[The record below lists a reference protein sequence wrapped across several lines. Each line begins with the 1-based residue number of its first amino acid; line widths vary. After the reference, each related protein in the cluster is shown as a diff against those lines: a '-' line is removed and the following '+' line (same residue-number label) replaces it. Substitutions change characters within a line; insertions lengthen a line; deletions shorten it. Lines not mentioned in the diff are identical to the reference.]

1 VIIKIMPEF
10 WKNPFFNIIYSFH
23 MPLFFVVSGY
33 LIFLTLRGSRLRW
46 IRDKAFY
53 LLIPHFLV
61 NAAIYYLSPTNLTE
75 FPNVTKSFA
84 SFPGWMYASTVLD
97 QGEWFLWTLLIV
109 FCLMLIIDL
118 ANGTLK
124 SGKLFL
130 VVALILAIGFIFS
143 HFANTDILKIH
154 EVQYYFPFALAG
166 YLLAKYA
173 GQIRRIITKV
183 NVSLALPAVTVLYI
197 IVMYLSKWNG
207 GWGSTPISDLTSNLS
222 WVSLRYAQAIFGL
235 PLLLVVVLSL
245 DGH

>member
-1 VIIKIMPEF
+1 
-10 WKNPFFNIIYSFH
+10 
-23 MPLFFVVSGY
+23 
-33 LIFLTLRGSRLRW
+33 
-46 IRDKAFY
+46 
-53 LLIPHFLV
+53 
-61 NAAIYYLSPTNLTE
+61 
-75 FPNVTKSFA
+75 
-84 SFPGWMYASTVLD
+84 
-97 QGEWFLWTLLIV
+97 
-109 FCLMLIIDL
+109 MLIIDL
-118 ANGTLK
+118 ANRTLK

-130 VVALILAIGFIFS
+130 VVALILAIGFTFS

-183 NVSLALPAVTVLYI
+183 NVALALPAVTVLYI
-197 IVMYLSKWNG
+197 VVMYLSKWNG

-235 PLLLVVVLSL
+235 PLVLVVVLSL